1 MKNYI
6 NIISVIFLFCISQLY
21 SQRDIIEIDYKTNQ
35 DNSVSFNYKKKSP
48 GNYFVMLK
56 FSNLSNT
63 RTRYFN
69 KVVKSNLGSL
79 LKLKPINPDESIG
92 FQLSY
97 TYFKGDLNSKIEYD
111 FP

>member
-21 SQRDIIEIDYKTNQ
+21 SQRDIIEIEYKANQ
-35 DNSVSFNYKKKSP
+35 DNSVNFNYKKKSP

-63 RTRYFN
+63 RARYFN
-69 KVVKSNLGSL
+69 KVIKSNLCFSFVSCL
-79 LKLKPINPDESIG
+79 
-92 FQLSY
+92 FHY
-97 TYFKGDLNSKIEYD
+97 YFILFKAD
-111 FP
+111 